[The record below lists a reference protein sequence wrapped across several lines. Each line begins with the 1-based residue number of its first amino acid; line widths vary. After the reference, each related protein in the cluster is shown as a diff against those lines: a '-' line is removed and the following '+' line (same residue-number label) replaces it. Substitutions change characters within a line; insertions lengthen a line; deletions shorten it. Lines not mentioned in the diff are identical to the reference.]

1 MRPKAPQVLASGGTA
16 SVSHALFLASLISAG
31 TATGCLTHQTPAG
44 KATDAARELNGAMR
58 WGRTDVAIERSLPE
72 DRPEFL
78 KRHAGWG
85 TTQRI
90 LESEVT
96 SLQMLDPTHAVV
108 HVDVSWLLDDDT
120 NLRVTRL
127 EQKWSDASGKWVLE
141 EEKRVGGADGLFGE
155 EVERADEKKDKHFPT
170 KVIR

>member
-1 MRPKAPQVLASGGTA
+1 MLLSATAAPACFS
-16 SVSHALFLASLISAG
+16 
-31 TATGCLTHQTPAG
+31 HQTPAG

-58 WGRTDVAIERSLPE
+58 WGRTDVAIERASPKDRE
-72 DRPEFL
+72 DFL
-78 KRHAGWG
+78 TRHAGWG
-85 TTQRI
+85 NQQRI

-96 SLQMLDPTHAVV
+96 ALQMVDPTHAVV

-127 EQKWSDASGKWVLE
+127 EQKWSDADGKWVLE
-141 EEKRVGGADGLFGE
+141 EEKRVGGAEGLFGE
-155 EVERADEKKDKHFPT
+155 DVERAEGKKDKHFPT